1 MHKTSRAIYHP
12 KSKLLH
18 FLIYVKSV
26 NTLIIV
32 KPSNGYQNIM
42 VEHYLSFPKPYLV
55 SDMFYSIYL
64 ISEVRY

>member
-12 KSKLLH
+12 KSKILH

-32 KPSNGYQNIM
+32 KPSNGYKNIM
-42 VEHYLSFPKPYLV
+42 VEHYLSFAKPYLV